1 MSDVLGTRQLAEQ
14 LGITKQ
20 SLLER
25 AKREAWPCEVINKR
39 GDRRYRVADLPPD
52 VQKAL
57 AEKDAVPVS
66 LIPQLAPEAQLAAY
80 RNLSIHNETAN
91 TMPDMPA
98 RHNYG
103 GQAWTPERAIGPEV
117 LRDPHVQKWARI
129 VQEAQRVPTGWK
141 KRKWVETVAIKHST
155 TFQTVYRYLK
165 RFEERGLAGLKH
177 TKSSRGKPKSW
188 SPEAI
193 DFWVGLCLKREHR
206 KIDKLRLYEILC
218 YEAGKRGWR
227 VGTYQSA
234 MWWFN
239 KKVSPQLLALQR
251 GGVRAL
257 DNTLPPVLRDY
268 SDLEPFELLVG
279 DQHRFDF
286 WVVDE
291 DTGEVFRP
299 EGYFWQ
305 DLCTRL
311 IYGGALDRKYDSY
324 LMGLALRMGLMV
336 FGAFG
341 SIYTDWGKPEQSR
354 YILGILKDMRS
365 IGLGAAREVDVP
377 FDTGGLDAEEINPL
391 AMVPGTHKKAIVR
404 NAKAKMIEGTF
415 DKLQH
420 ILRSVFMVPGYVKD
434 LGGPAEENEIDQKEL
449 QRLADSGKLLTFW
462 EFARVLMKAMDYYN
476 NERPHR
482 GVVKEWRG
490 RPKPKSATPMDALRA
505 RYAAGW
511 RPGPVSQEA
520 IDLIF
525 LPRAR
530 RTVDRGRITFQN
542 EHYEH
547 EALVELSGTR
557 VECRYD
563 PLDPGWVMVF
573 RDNKYLCTATPVEY
587 SSMKNP
593 ELASRKIEEKRRTR
607 KGFILEYKRYT
618 SAIPDLRQFS
628 QVPAIEKAAAIV
640 GRDKQKR
647 LKEQRKIS
655 GPSDEEI
662 LAGVERIENYR
673 PAAVRPLFS
682 SKLDRYRWCLEQEA
696 EGRELEPEDVEFMAR
711 YEAEMDEA
719 SREYWQVYKESLAM
733 QKAGKLGS

>member
-1 MSDVLGTRQLAEQ
+1 MNEVVSTRELAGS

-25 AKREAWPCEVINKR
+25 AKKESWPCEVINKR
-39 GDRRYRVADLPPD
+39 GDRRYHIKDLPPD
-52 VQKAL
+52 IQKAL
-57 AEKDAVPVS
+57 AKKDAVPVS
-66 LIPQLAPEAQLAAY
+66 LIPQLAPEAQLTAY
-80 RNLSIHNETAN
+80 KKLSIYNEIAN
-91 TMPDMPA
+91 TVPNMP
-98 RHNYG
+98 
-103 GQAWTPERAIGPEV
+103 AWTPERAIGMDV
-117 LRDPHVQKWARI
+117 LRDPKVQKRARM
-129 VQEAQRVPTGWK
+129 VQEAQRIPKGWK
-141 KRKWVETVAIKHST
+141 KRAWIESVAVKHGT

-165 RFEERGLAGLKH
+165 RYEERGLAGLKH
-177 TKSSRGKPKSW
+177 TKKTQGKPKTW

-206 KIDKLRLYEILC
+206 KIDKLRLYQILC
-218 YEAGKRGWR
+218 HEALKRGWN

-234 MWWFN
+234 MWWLD

-251 GGVRAL
+251 GGLRAL

-291 DTGEVFRP
+291 ETGEIFRP

-324 LMGLALRMGLMV
+324 LIGLALRMGLMI

-341 SIYTDWGKPEQSR
+341 SIYTDWGKPELSR
-354 YILGILKDMRS
+354 YIMGILKDIRS
-365 IGLGAAREVDVP
+365 IGLDAAREVDVP
-377 FDTGGLDAEEINPL
+377 FESEGLDPEEINPL
-391 AMVPGTHKKAIVR
+391 AIIPGTHKKAIVR

-420 ILRSVFMVPGYVKD
+420 ILRSVFLVPGYVKD
-434 LGGPAEENEIDQKEL
+434 LGGSAEENEVDEKEL
-449 QRLADSGKLLTFW
+449 RRLAEAGKLLTFW
-462 EFARVLMKAMDYYN
+462 EFARILMKAMDYYN

-482 GVVKEWRG
+482 GVLREWKD

-505 RYAAGW
+505 RYTAGW
-511 RPGPVSQEA
+511 RPGPVSKEA

-542 EHYEH
+542 EQYEH
-547 EALVELSGTR
+547 EALVELNGTR

-573 RDNKYLCTATPVEY
+573 RGGKYLCTAQPVEY
-587 SSMKNP
+587 SSMKDR
-593 ELASRKIEEKRRTR
+593 ELASRKIAEKARTR

-618 SAIPDLRQFS
+618 SAIPDFRQFS
-628 QVPAIEKAAAIV
+628 EVPAIEKAAALI
-640 GRDKQKR
+640 GKDKQKR
-647 LKEQRKIS
+647 LEEQKKIS

-673 PAAVRPLFS
+673 PAPVRPLFS
-682 SKLDRYRWCLEQEA
+682 SKLDRYRWILEQEA
-696 EGRELEPEDVEFMAR
+696 AGAELDQEDIEFKAN
-711 YEAEMDEA
+711 YEMGMNESA
-719 SREYWQVYKESLAM
+719 REYWQVYKESLLM
-733 QKAGKLGS
+733 QGEVEQ

>member
-1 MSDVLGTRQLAEQ
+1 MNEVLSTRQLADC

-25 AKREAWPCEVINKR
+25 AKKECWPCEIINKR
-39 GDRRYRVADLPPD
+39 GDRRYHIKDLPPD
-52 VQKAL
+52 IQKAL

-66 LIPQLAPEAQLAAY
+66 LVPQLAPEAQLTAY
-80 RNLSIHNETAN
+80 KKLSIYNEIAN
-91 TMPDMPA
+91 TVPDLA
-98 RHNYG
+98 
-103 GQAWTPERAIGPEV
+103 AWAPERVIDMEV
-117 LRDPHVQKWARI
+117 LRDPQVQKRARM
-129 VQEAQRVPTGWK
+129 VQEAQQVPKGWK
-141 KRKWVETVAIKHST
+141 KRAWIEAVAAKHGT

-165 RFEERGLAGLKH
+165 RYEERGLAGLKH
-177 TKSSRGKPKSW
+177 KKNNKGKPKTW

-206 KIDKLRLYEILC
+206 KIDKLHLYKILC
-218 YEAGKRGWR
+218 HEALKHGWS

-234 MWWFN
+234 MWWLD

-257 DNTLPPVLRDY
+257 DNSLPPVLRDY

-291 DTGEVFRP
+291 ETGEVFRP

-354 YILGILKDMRS
+354 YIMGILRDMRT
-365 IGLGAAREVDVP
+365 IGLDAGREVDIP
-377 FDTGGLDAEEINPL
+377 SEAEGLDPEEVNPI
-391 AMVPGTHKKAIVR
+391 AIIPGTHKKAIVR

-420 ILRSVFMVPGYVKD
+420 ILRSVFLVPGYVKD
-434 LGGPAEENEIDQKEL
+434 LSGPSEENEVDEKEL
-449 QRLADSGKLLTFW
+449 RRLAEAGKLLTFW
-462 EFARVLMKAMDYYN
+462 EFARIVMKAMDYYN

-482 GVVKEWRG
+482 GVLREWKG
-490 RPKPKSATPMDALRA
+490 RPKPKQATPMDALRA
-505 RYAAGW
+505 RYTAGW
-511 RPGPVSQEA
+511 RPGPVSREA

-542 EHYEH
+542 EQYEH
-547 EALVELSGTR
+547 EALVELNGTR

-563 PLDPGWVMVF
+563 PLDPGWIMVF
-573 RDNKYLCTATPVEY
+573 QEGKYLCTAKPVEY
-587 SSMKNP
+587 SSMKNRA
-593 ELASRKIEEKRRTR
+593 LASRKIAEKARIR
-607 KGFILEYKRYT
+607 KGFLNEYRRYT
-618 SAIPDLRQFS
+618 SGIPDYRQFS
-628 QVPAIEKAAAIV
+628 EVPASERAPALIGK
-640 GRDKQKR
+640 DKQRR
-647 LKEQRKIS
+647 LEEQKKIS

-662 LAGVERIENYR
+662 LAGVEEIENYR
-673 PAAVRPLFS
+673 PTRPRPIFA
-682 SKLDRYRWCLEQEA
+682 SKWDRYRWILEQEA
-696 EGRELEPEDVEFMAR
+696 EGCALDEEDITFKTSF
-711 YEAEMDEA
+711 EAEMDDDT
-719 SREYWQVYKESLAM
+719 REYWQVYKESLAM
-733 QKAGKLGS
+733 QKAGKLGG